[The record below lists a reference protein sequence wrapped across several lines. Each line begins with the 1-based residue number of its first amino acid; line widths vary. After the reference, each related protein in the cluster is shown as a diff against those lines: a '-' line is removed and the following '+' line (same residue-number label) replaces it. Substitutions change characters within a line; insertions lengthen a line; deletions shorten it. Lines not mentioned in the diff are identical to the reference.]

1 MTNFGLLHRRAVERI
16 LESSKEFESGG
27 AVRLVYF
34 LGLLVR
40 SGGGTGEVDLLW
52 RREGA
57 LPRQSGNTGVDV
69 LVNTYLSRDTTGV
82 LGAGY
87 MPVLH

>member
-1 MTNFGLLHRRAVERI
+1 MTNFGLLHRHAVERI

-40 SGGGTGEVDLLW
+40 NGEGIGEVDLLW

-57 LPRQSGNTGVDV
+57 LPHLSGNTGVDV
-69 LVNTYLSRDTTGV
+69 LVNTYLSRYTTGV
-82 LGAGY
+82 RGVGNT
-87 MPVLH
+87 PVSR